1 MIMKRRDE
9 LAARLKAI
17 RGPKGEEW
25 QTVVIKPQEHYPVVN
40 GDYPDLMVYFDDL
53 YWRSAGTLGYGSLYL
68 EENDTGPD
76 DAVHD
81 YNGIYILYD
90 PDSPGGKVKPANII
104 DIAPTVLQLLEGPV
118 VSDLKGKV
126 IS

>member
-1 MIMKRRDE
+1 MVTMPAFSKCRRAGTQGIIQPDDYETARDE

-53 YWRSAGTLGYGSLYL
+53 YWRSAGTLAM
-68 EENDTGPD
+68 
-76 DAVHD
+76 AVF
-81 YNGIYILYD
+81 ILRKMIPGRMTLFMITMESIFYD
-90 PDSPGGKVKPANII
+90 PDSPGG
-104 DIAPTVLQLLEGPV
+104 EG
-118 VSDLKGKV
+118 KAGQYY
-126 IS
+126 